1 MGRPIYENSKTLA
14 DEQNAFKRIESV
26 IGVEIHKLTRA
37 YKVDFLATK
46 NKRGQFF
53 GEFKK
58 RDMVWGQYPSIVLA
72 LSKICVADS
81 LKRSTGLNTLFFV
94 EDKDG
99 RITYTDLIN
108 DVVEREIF
116 QAGRTAKTRDNGD
129 IEPCVYIPNTCFRFL
144 DAEDY
149 Q

>member
-1 MGRPIYENSKTLA
+1 MARPIYENSKTLA
-14 DEQNAFKRIESV
+14 DEADAFKRIESV
-26 IGVEIHKLTRA
+26 MDVQTHKLTRA

-53 GEFKK
+53 GEYKK

-116 QAGRTAKTRDNGD
+116 QAGRLIGHYPYEVAG
-129 IEPCVYIPNTCFRFL
+129 IEVS
-144 DAEDY
+144 
-149 Q
+149 